1 MIKALKTKCVNLWS
15 LVRRLSGD
23 DAYEQYS
30 KHYAE
35 AHSNIENNLEE
46 MPPLLSRE
54 EFFRQWQDG
63 KWKGVKRCC

>member
-1 MIKALKTKCVNLWS
+1 MKEQLSKVWH

-23 DAYEQYS
+23 DAYEQYL

-35 AHSNIENNLEE
+35 AHVGSADDETR
-46 MPPLLSRE
+46 PPLLSRE
-54 EFFRQWQDG
+54 EFFKQWQDG